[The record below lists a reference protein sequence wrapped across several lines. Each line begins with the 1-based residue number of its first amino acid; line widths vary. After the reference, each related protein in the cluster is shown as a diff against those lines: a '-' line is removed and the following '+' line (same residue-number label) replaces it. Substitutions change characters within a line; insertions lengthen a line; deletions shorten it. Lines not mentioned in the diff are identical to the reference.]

1 MNDLAL
7 ESRASAGATELT
19 RRKKRNGRALL
30 VFACL
35 WLVLI
40 ASGIYGAKWY
50 TDRIQQT
57 ISANL
62 ERQTAGQITAMQQT
76 YEARIEKLE
85 TNYTADIADLKAKVD
100 ALNELLTFTKDNAD
114 SKTDNSNKLYTQL
127 NEVKKQLNEL
137 QKSLEVLK

>member
-1 MNDLAL
+1 MNDIAL
-7 ESRASAGATELT
+7 DSRAGVSTDMT
-19 RRKKRNGRALL
+19 RRKKRNGRALIL
-30 VFACL
+30 FACL

-40 ASGIYGAKWY
+40 SSGIYGAKWY
-50 TDRIQQT
+50 TDRIQQN
-57 ISANL
+57 ISASL
-62 ERQTAGQITAMQQT
+62 EQQTASQITAMQQA
-76 YEARIEKLE
+76 YEARMKELE

>member
-1 MNDLAL
+1 MNDIAL
-7 ESRASAGATELT
+7 DSRTGVSTDMT
-19 RRKKRNGRALL
+19 RRKKRNGRALIL
-30 VFACL
+30 FACL

-40 ASGIYGAKWY
+40 SSGIYGAKWY
-50 TDRIQQT
+50 TDRIQQN
-57 ISANL
+57 ISASL
-62 ERQTAGQITAMQQT
+62 ERQTASQITAMQQT
-76 YEARIEKLE
+76 YEARMKELE
-85 TNYTADIADLKAKVD
+85 TNYTADIADLGAKVD